1 MHEEL
6 KEQLRNIAVKYNGKD
21 FRKVLERIKKE
32 RINDNGLLESL
43 ESISLNRFREK
54 VSFSISVTSGNIL
67 EIILTITGIV
77 LAFSNLHLAIYL
89 SALILMTSLH
99 PLSHYLAGRLAGIK
113 FTHYYLNGPARIEP
127 TLRID
132 HVSYLKASG
141 RKRAMMHVSGVIGTM
156 AAPLLCAGVAIYK
169 GVSEASLNLFI
180 FFVLLIV
187 FELLTSTKIGD
198 LMKAKR
204 EFNYQRK

>member
-1 MHEEL
+1 MHDEL

-21 FRKVLERIKKE
+21 FHKVLECIKKE
-32 RINDNGLLESL
+32 RINDNDLLESL
-43 ESISLNRFREK
+43 EKISLNRFREK
-54 VSFSISVTSGNIL
+54 VSFSISLTSGNIL
-67 EIILTITGIV
+67 EIILTIAGIV

-113 FTHYYLNGPARIEP
+113 FTHYYLNGPARVEP
-127 TLRID
+127 KLRID

-141 RKRAMMHVSGVIGTM
+141 RKRAMMHVSGVIGTI
-156 AAPLLCAGVAIYK
+156 AAPLFCAGVAIYK
-169 GVSEASLNLFI
+169 GASEAALNLFI

-187 FELLTSTKIGD
+187 FEHLTSTKIGD

-204 EFNYQRK
+204 EYNY